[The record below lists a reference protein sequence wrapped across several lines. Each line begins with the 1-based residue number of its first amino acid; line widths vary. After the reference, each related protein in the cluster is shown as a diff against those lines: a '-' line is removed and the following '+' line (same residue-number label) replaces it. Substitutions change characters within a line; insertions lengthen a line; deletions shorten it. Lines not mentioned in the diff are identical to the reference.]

1 MKTNEHKKTK
11 SRLILNLAIITLII
25 VCIIMI
31 ALRWNVNQNYNIIE
45 VKGNRLIPTEEIQ
58 NIVNAVINTTGKE
71 KLKLEQINT
80 EIQKHS
86 YISKSIVT
94 KENPQKIKI
103 EIEEKQPIA
112 IIVNDSSEF
121 WFVDDKLNILPYQY
135 IEKQVSLPLIRGIF
149 NASVIDTLKLNEA
162 IRIIEHLNKP
172 TIRELAEEVSEIYLN
187 REENNWYFIINDN
200 DFQFILG
207 KAENLEKKLKYAFYS
222 YKFFSEKSSKQIRY
236 IDLRWLNQIITKL

>member
-1 MKTNEHKKTK
+1 
-11 SRLILNLAIITLII
+11 
-25 VCIIMI
+25 MI

-58 NIVNAVINTTGKE
+58 GIANTVINTTEKE

-86 YISKSIVT
+86 YISKSFVT

-112 IIVNDSSEF
+112 IIVKDSSEF
-121 WFVDDKLNILPYQY
+121 WFVDMNLNILPYQY
-135 IEKQVSLPLIRGIF
+135 IEKQLSLPLIRGIY
-149 NASVIDTLKLNEA
+149 NGSVLDTTDLIEA
-162 IRIIEHLNKP
+162 VRIIVELNKP
-172 TIRELAEEVSEIYLN
+172 TSRALADEVSEIYLN
-187 REENNWYFIINDN
+187 REEHTWYIIPNDN

-207 KAENLEKKLKYAFYS
+207 KAENLEQKLKYAYFS
-222 YKFFSEKSSKQIRY
+222 YKYFTEKSSKQIRY